1 MSSLVTTEKY
11 FFANTV
17 MMVCPAAFGFNEE
30 TAKSNSFQ
38 QEINGSRE
46 HILEL
51 AVDEFDRAVNQLRA
65 NDIHV
70 LVVEDT
76 LVPAKPDA
84 VFPNNWIS
92 FHPNGTLIL
101 YPMEAL
107 NRRCERRLEVVLEL
121 QQKFNFEK
129 VLDITHFESENL
141 FLEGTG
147 SVVFD
152 HENKVA
158 FAALSSRT
166 SEIVFEELCKQI
178 QYSPFIFAAFD
189 ENNQPIYHTNVV
201 MCIGDDFVVVCLECM
216 QGEQSRELFVN
227 EVSRLGKS
235 VLEIS
240 VAQMNAFAGNMLLL
254 RDTQNNNKLVLSETA
269 YQSLSGAQIDF
280 LKQRVDFIRFN
291 IPVIETIGGGSA
303 RCMLAEVFLNR
314 RTYSSSPNSPR
325 SN

>member
-1 MSSLVTTEKY
+1 MSSLVTTEKS

-17 MMVCPAAFGFNEE
+17 AMVRPAAFGFNLE
-30 TAKSNSFQ
+30 TAASNSFQ
-38 QEINGSRE
+38 QELKGSVDE
-46 HILEL
+46 ILER
-51 AVDEFDRAVNQLRA
+51 AIEEFDNAVHVLRS
-65 NDIHV
+65 NDIGV
-70 LVVEDT
+70 YIVEDT
-76 LVPAKPDA
+76 LVPTKPDA

-101 YPMEAL
+101 YPMEAV

-129 VLDITHFESENL
+129 ILDLSYFESQDL

-158 FAALSSRT
+158 FAAISSRT
-166 SEIVFEELCKQI
+166 SEVVFQELCKQI

-189 ENNQPIYHTNVV
+189 ENSQPIYHTNVV
-201 MCIGDDFVVVCLECM
+201 MCLGDDFVVVCLECFPD
-216 QGEQSRELFVN
+216 EESRELFVN
-227 EVSRLGKS
+227 EVSRLDKS

-240 VAQMNAFAGNMLLL
+240 MAQMNAFAGNMLLL
-254 RDTQNNNKLVLSETA
+254 RDRQNNNKLVLSETA
-269 YQSLSGAQIDF
+269 YQSLTSAQIDF
-280 LKQRVDFIRFN
+280 LKQRIDFVRFG

-303 RCMLAEVFLNR
+303 RCMLAEVFL
-314 RTYSSSPNSPR
+314 
-325 SN
+325 

>member
-1 MSSLVTTEKY
+1 MSSLVTTEKN

-17 MMVCPAAFGFNEE
+17 MMVRPAAFGFNLE
-30 TAKSNSFQ
+30 TAASNSFQ
-38 QEINGSRE
+38 QELKVSADE
-46 HILEL
+46 VLER
-51 AVDEFDRAVNQLRA
+51 AIEEFDNAVHVLRS
-65 NDIHV
+65 NDIAV
-70 LVVEDT
+70 YIVEDT
-76 LVPAKPDA
+76 LVPTKPDA
-84 VFPNNWIS
+84 IFPNNWIS

-129 VLDITHFESENL
+129 ILDLSHFESQN
-141 FLEGTG
+141 LEGTG

-166 SEIVFEELCKQI
+166 NEFVFEELCKQI
-178 QYSPFIFAAFD
+178 HYTPFMFAAFD
-189 ENNQPIYHTNVV
+189 ENGQPIYHTNVV
-201 MCIGDDFVVVCLECM
+201 MCMGDDFVVVCLECM
-216 QGEQSRELFVN
+216 PDEQSRELFVN
-227 EVSRLGKS
+227 EVSRLGKR

-254 RDTQNNNKLVLSETA
+254 RDGQNNNKLVLSETA
-269 YQSLSGAQIDF
+269 YQSLTSTQIDF
-280 LKQRVDFIRFN
+280 LKQRVEFIRFN

-303 RCMLAEVFLNR
+303 RCMLAEVF
-314 RTYSSSPNSPR
+314 
-325 SN
+325 

>member
-1 MSSLVTTEKY
+1 MSSLVTIEKS

-17 MMVCPAAFGFNEE
+17 TMVRPAAFGFNLE
-30 TAKSNSFQ
+30 TAASNSFQ
-38 QEINGSRE
+38 HEINGSRE
-46 HILEL
+46 QILQL
-51 AVDEFDRAVNQLRA
+51 AMDEFDRVVNQLRA

-70 LVVEDT
+70 HVVEDT
-76 LVPAKPDA
+76 LVPTKPDA

-92 FHPNGTLIL
+92 FHPDGTLIL
-101 YPMEAL
+101 YPMEAV
-107 NRRCERRLEVVLEL
+107 NRRCERRLAVVLQL

-129 VLDITHFESENL
+129 VLDLTHFESQNL

-166 SEIVFEELCKQI
+166 SEVVFQELCKQI
-178 QYSPFIFAAFD
+178 QYSPFTFAAFD
-189 ENNQPIYHTNVV
+189 ESSQPIYHTNVV
-201 MCIGDDFVVVCLECM
+201 MCMGHDFVVVCLECLPD
-216 QGEQSRELFVN
+216 EQSRELFVN
-227 EVSRLGKS
+227 EVSRLGRS

-254 RDTQNNNKLVLSETA
+254 RDGQNNNKLVLSETA
-269 YQSLSGAQIDF
+269 YQSLTSAQIDF

-303 RCMLAEVFLNR
+303 RCMLAEVFL
-314 RTYSSSPNSPR
+314 
-325 SN
+325 

>member
-1 MSSLVTTEKY
+1 MSSPVITAKS

-17 MMVCPAAFGFNEE
+17 MMVRPAAFGFNLE
-30 TAKSNSFQ
+30 TAASNSFQ
-38 QEINGSRE
+38 HEINGSRE
-46 HILEL
+46 QILEL
-51 AVDEFDRAVNQLRA
+51 AIDEFDRVVNQLRA
-65 NDIHV
+65 NGIHV
-70 LVVEDT
+70 HVVEDT
-76 LVPAKPDA
+76 LVPTKPDA

-92 FHPNGTLIL
+92 FHPDGTLML

-129 VLDITHFESENL
+129 VIDLTHFESENL

-152 HENKVA
+152 HEHKFA

-166 SEIVFEELCKQI
+166 SEVVFLELCKQI
-178 QYSPFIFAAFD
+178 QYSPFMFAAFD
-189 ENNQPIYHTNVV
+189 ESSQPIYHTNVV
-201 MCIGDDFVVVCLECM
+201 MCMGDDFVVVCLECLPD
-216 QGEQSRELFVN
+216 EQSRELFVN

-254 RDTQNNNKLVLSETA
+254 RDGRNNNKLVLSETA
-269 YQSLSGAQIDF
+269 YQSLLSVQIDF

-303 RCMLAEVFLNR
+303 RCMLAEVF
-314 RTYSSSPNSPR
+314 
-325 SN
+325 

>member
-1 MSSLVTTEKY
+1 MSALVTTEKS

-17 MMVCPAAFGFNEE
+17 AMVRPAAFGFNLE
-30 TAKSNSFQ
+30 TAASNSFQ
-38 QEINGSRE
+38 QELKVSADE
-46 HILEL
+46 ILER
-51 AVDEFDRAVNQLRA
+51 AIEEFDNAVHVLRS
-65 NDIHV
+65 NDIAV
-70 LVVEDT
+70 YIVEDT
-76 LVPAKPDA
+76 LVPTKPDA

-92 FHPNGTLIL
+92 FHPDGTLIL
-101 YPMEAL
+101 YPMEAV

-129 VLDITHFESENL
+129 ILDLSHFESQNL

-158 FAALSSRT
+158 FAAISSRT
-166 SEIVFEELCKQI
+166 SEVVFQELCKQI
-178 QYSPFIFAAFD
+178 QYSPFTFAAFD
-189 ENNQPIYHTNVV
+189 ESSQPIYHTNVV
-201 MCIGDDFVVVCLECM
+201 MFMGHDFVVVCLECLSD
-216 QGEQSRELFVN
+216 EQSRELFVN

-254 RDTQNNNKLVLSETA
+254 RDGRNNNKLVLSETA
-269 YQSLSGAQIDF
+269 YQSLTIAQIDF
-280 LKQRVDFIRFN
+280 LKQRVGFIRFN

-303 RCMLAEVFLNR
+303 RCMLAEVFL
-314 RTYSSSPNSPR
+314 
-325 SN
+325 

>member
-1 MSSLVTTEKY
+1 MSSLVTTEKS
-11 FFANTV
+11 FFVNTV
-17 MMVCPAAFGFNEE
+17 MMVRPAAFGFNEE
-30 TAKSNSFQ
+30 TAASNSFQ
-38 QEINGSRE
+38 REALLPNEEILNE
-46 HILEL
+46 ALF
-51 AVDEFDRAVNQLRA
+51 EFDRAVNELRSHGI
-65 NDIHV
+65 NVHV
-70 LVVEDT
+70 VGDT
-76 LVPAKPDA
+76 LIPRKPDA

-92 FHPNGTLIL
+92 FHPDGTLIL

-129 VLDITHFESENL
+129 VLDLTYFESENL

-166 SEIVFEELCKQI
+166 SEIVFKELCNQI
-178 QYSPFIFAAFD
+178 QYTPFTFAAFD
-189 ENNQPIYHTNVV
+189 ENDQPIYHTNVFIC
-201 MCIGDDFVVVCLECM
+201 MGDDFIVVCLECM
-216 QGEQSRELFVN
+216 PDLDSRESFVN
-227 EVSRLGKS
+227 EVSRIGKS
-235 VLEIS
+235 VIEIS
-240 VAQMNAFAGNMLLL
+240 RDQMNAFAGNMLLL
-254 RDTQNNNKLVLSETA
+254 RDGQNNNKLVLSETA

-303 RCMLAEVFLNR
+303 RCMLAEIF
-314 RTYSSSPNSPR
+314 
-325 SN
+325 

>member
-1 MSSLVTTEKY
+1 MSSLVTTEKS

-17 MMVCPAAFGFNEE
+17 AMVRPAAFGFNLE
-30 TAKSNSFQ
+30 TAASNSFQ
-38 QEINGSRE
+38 QELKGSADE
-46 HILEL
+46 ILER
-51 AVDEFDRAVNQLRA
+51 AIEEFDNAVHVLRS
-65 NDIHV
+65 NDIGV
-70 LVVEDT
+70 YIVEDT
-76 LVPAKPDA
+76 LVPTKPDA

-107 NRRCERRLEVVLEL
+107 NRRCERRLEVVFEL

-129 VLDITHFESENL
+129 ILNLSYFESQNL

-166 SEIVFEELCKQI
+166 SEVVFQELCKQI
-178 QYSPFIFAAFD
+178 QYTPFMFAAFD
-189 ENNQPIYHTNVV
+189 ENGQPIYHTNVV
-201 MCIGDDFVVVCLECM
+201 MCLGDDFVVVCLECFPD
-216 QGEQSRELFVN
+216 EESRELFVN

-240 VAQMNAFAGNMLLL
+240 MAQMNAFAGNMLLL
-254 RDTQNNNKLVLSETA
+254 RDRQNNNKLVLSETA
-269 YQSLSGAQIDF
+269 YQSLTSAQIDF

-303 RCMLAEVFLNR
+303 RCMLAEVFL
-314 RTYSSSPNSPR
+314 
-325 SN
+325 